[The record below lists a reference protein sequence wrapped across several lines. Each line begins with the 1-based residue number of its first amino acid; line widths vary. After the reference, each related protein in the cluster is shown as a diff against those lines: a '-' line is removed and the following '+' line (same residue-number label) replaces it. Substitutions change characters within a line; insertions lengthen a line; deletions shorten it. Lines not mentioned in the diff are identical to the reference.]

1 MSRGKR
7 VSTGVGAQIQ
17 KRGLETSVGQLRE
30 QRTDVHDRAHD
41 SELGSV
47 ISLAE
52 LGGLIFRVIHT
63 KIVLLFSVM
72 ILIIFSIYFHERFKL
87 SRRKRNNS
95 SFFII

>member
-1 MSRGKR
+1 MSAG
-7 VSTGVGAQIQ
+7 VSAHIQ
-17 KRGLETSVGQLRE
+17 KRRLETSVGQLRE

-52 LGGLIFRVIHT
+52 LGGLIFRVIHS

-72 ILIIFSIYFHERFKL
+72 ILIIFSFYFHETFNL
-87 SRRKRNNS
+87 SKHKRNNP
-95 SFFII
+95 SFSII